1 MCSFEVPDAAT
12 MTVSRRQV
20 NEIKEIGRHDQAVRH
35 AAELIASQVSAL
47 TESSAKRDV
56 IVLALPVPFI
66 EKLVNAKSEEQFE
79 GAEEEDVRP
88 RFSLRS
94 TAPLG
99 PTSASGHDRQNSQ

>member
-35 AAELIASQVSAL
+35 AAELIASQISAL

-66 EKLVNAKSEEQFE
+66 EKLVNTKSE
-79 GAEEEDVRP
+79 
-88 RFSLRS
+88 
-94 TAPLG
+94 
-99 PTSASGHDRQNSQ
+99 

>member
-20 NEIKEIGRHDQAVRH
+20 NEIKEIGRYDQAVRH
-35 AAELIASQVSAL
+35 AAELITSQISPL

-56 IVLALPVPFI
+56 ILLALPVPFI

-88 RFSLRS
+88 RFGP
-94 TAPLG
+94 APR
-99 PTSASGHDRQNSQ
+99 PQ